1 MNIPTDLKYTE
12 SDEWLKLDGDT
23 ATIGI
28 TDYAQEHLSDVVYV
42 EFPVAEGDEVVKGD
56 AITTIESVKAA
67 AEVNAPVSGAV
78 IAVNE
83 AVTKDT
89 GSVNS
94 DPFGVAWRV
103 KIKVTDP
110 SEVDAMMDA
119 AAYEKYCAGRS

>member
-67 AEVNAPVSGAV
+67 AEVNAPVGGAV

-94 DPFGVAWRV
+94 DPFGVAWMV
-103 KIKVTDP
+103 KIKVGDP

>member
-67 AEVNAPVSGAV
+67 AEVIAPVGGAV

-94 DPFGVAWRV
+94 DPFGVAWMV
-103 KIKVTDP
+103 KIKVGDP

>member
-12 SDEWLKLDGDT
+12 SDEWLKLEGDT

-67 AEVNAPVSGAV
+67 AEVNTPVNGAV

-83 AVTKDT
+83 SVSKDT
-89 GSVNS
+89 GSVNT
-94 DPFGVAWRV
+94 DPFGAAWMV
-103 KIKVTDP
+103 KIKVSDP
-110 SEVDAMMDA
+110 TEVEAMMDA

>member
-12 SDEWLKLDGDT
+12 SDEWLKLEGST
-23 ATIGI
+23 AIIGI

-67 AEVNAPVSGAV
+67 AEVNSPVSGTV
-78 IAVNE
+78 TAVNE
-83 AVTKDT
+83 EVTKDT
-89 GSVNS
+89 GSVNT
-94 DPFGVAWRV
+94 DPFGTAWMV
-103 KIKVTDP
+103 KVKVSDP
-110 SEVDAMMDA
+110 SEIDAMMDA

>member
-1 MNIPTDLKYTE
+1 MNFPTDLKYTE
-12 SDEWLKLDGDT
+12 ADEWLKLEGDT
-23 ATIGI
+23 AIIGI

-67 AEVNAPVSGAV
+67 AEVNAPVSGTV
-78 IAVNE
+78 IEVNE
-83 AVTKDT
+83 GVTKDT

-94 DPFGVAWRV
+94 DPFGAAWMV
-103 KIKVTDP
+103 KIKVSDS
-110 SEVDAMMDA
+110 SEADALMDA